1 MAFVRSIFP
10 SLAPRGSG
18 GRGRGEGVAMP
29 LRLVCFDLDGLL
41 VDTEPHYYESTR
53 AVWAEYGRDISK
65 EQYARTWI
73 IKGTTVAAEVAK
85 AGIPGGW
92 QDVLAKMRRKY
103 RELVEADLRLM
114 PRARETLEAAR
125 RLGKTALVTNS
136 PPELAGM
143 VLGRAGILELL
154 DILITRDKYE
164 KAKPEPDCY
173 RAAMREAGARPDETL
188 VLEDAPR
195 GLRAASAAG
204 IRCIAVLNEMTRYEK
219 PAGAFMVADSLAEVD
234 LSALAANWPPVYR
247 RE

>member
-1 MAFVRSIFP
+1 M
-10 SLAPRGSG
+10 SLK
-18 GRGRGEGVAMP
+18 
-29 LRLVCFDLDGLL
+29 LVCFDLDGLL

-53 AVWAEYGRDISK
+53 AVWAEYGHDISK

-85 AGIPGGW
+85 AGIPGNW
-92 QDVLAKMRRKY
+92 QDVLAKMRKKY

-114 PRARETLEAAR
+114 PRAKETLEAAKR
-125 RLGKTALVTNS
+125 TGKTALVTNS
-136 PPELAGM
+136 PPELVGM
-143 VLGRAGILELL
+143 VLGKAGIRELL

-195 GLRAASAAG
+195 GLRAAIAAG
-204 IRCIAVLNEMTRYEK
+204 VRCIAVLNEMTRYEK
-219 PAGAFMVADSLAEVD
+219 PEGAFMMVDSLAQVD
-234 LSALAANWPPVYR
+234 LAALAASWPPAAAR
-247 RE
+247 KAA